1 MLIPVLPPAPA
12 APAAARVVRV
22 QAQLSHERSR
32 DFDGPL
38 EKLNRKN
45 NVRRKDL
52 EDQQVKMEELA
63 EKEKVKLQE
72 LKSMANQLSS
82 VYTNNVLS

>member
-1 MLIPVLPPAPA
+1 M
-12 APAAARVVRV
+12 RV

-45 NVRRKDL
+45 NARRKEL
-52 EDQQVKMEELA
+52 EDQQLKMEELV
-63 EKEKVKLQE
+63 EKEKV
-72 LKSMANQLSS
+72 
-82 VYTNNVLS
+82 